1 MWKMRAKLLY
11 HVEFFI
17 RMLYDT
23 FKNSNKKNKKKKRA
37 CSHRAFLLSVIGNI
51 ECEIHYPWIFIIK
64 EFNPDSA
71 HTWNLKKERKRY
83 LNTCCSNYLK
93 LSLKIDSIPL
103 IIIFFNIHFYLYSL
117 KLLLPLVRLIKYWL
131 ALFVSHQWLTH
142 IRAYIY

>member
-23 FKNSNKKNKKKKRA
+23 FKNSDKKNKKKK
-37 CSHRAFLLSVIGNI
+37 SVHTEFLLSVIGNI

-64 EFNPDSA
+64 EFNPGFCA
-71 HTWNLKKERKRY
+71 YVKFKKRKEKVSKY
-83 LNTCCSNYLK
+83 LLFE
-93 LSLKIDSIPL
+93 LFKIILENWLDSINYY
-103 IIIFFNIHFYLYSL
+103 IFNKHFYLYSL

>member
-1 MWKMRAKLLY
+1 MRAKLLY

-71 HTWNLKKERKRY
+71 HTWNLKKRKEKVSKY
-83 LNTCCSNYLK
+83 LLFE
-93 LSLKIDSIPL
+93 LFKIILENWLDSINYY
-103 IIIFFNIHFYLYSL
+103 IF
-117 KLLLPLVRLIKYWL
+117 
-131 ALFVSHQWLTH
+131 
-142 IRAYIY
+142 